1 MEFETI
7 LYEVNEGI
15 LTLTLN
21 RPDRLNA
28 FTDTMAR
35 ELVEAMDLAEAD
47 DNIRVIILTGA
58 GRAFCAGADLEKGA
72 DTFNQPASAEGEAE
86 GEPDWKE
93 IRDTGGRVTLRFYN
107 SRKPLIGV
115 INGPAVGVGATMMLP
130 LDIRI
135 AAEDAKIGYVFCRRG
150 IVTDGAASWLLPKVV
165 GLPKSLE
172 WVLSGRVFP
181 AEEGRQAGLLRSL
194 HPKEELMGVG
204 RELAWEIADNT
215 SAVSVALCRQ
225 MLWHMAGESHPM
237 RAHEAETRA
246 LYWTGRSE
254 DAKEGVMSFMEK
266 RAPQFPLSPSADLP
280 PDFPWWDEPEF
291 R

>member
-1 MEFETI
+1 MEFET
-7 LYEVNEGI
+7 LRYRVDDGI
-15 LTLTLN
+15 LTLSLN

-35 ELVEAMDLAEAD
+35 ELVEAMDHAEQD
-47 DNIRVIILTGA
+47 DSIRVILLTGE

-72 DTFNQPASAEGEAE
+72 DTFNQPDG
-86 GEPDWKE
+86 GQEPDWNAL
-93 IRDTGGRVTLRFYN
+93 RDTGGKVTLRFYN

-130 LDIRI
+130 MDIRI
-135 AAEDAKIGYVFCRRG
+135 AAEDAKIGFVFCRRG

-165 GLPKSLE
+165 GLPQSLE

-181 AEEGRQAGLLRSL
+181 AREGLEAGLIRSL
-194 HPKEELMGVG
+194 HPAGELMDEA
-204 RELAWEIADNT
+204 RKLAREIADNT
-215 SAVSVALCRQ
+215 SAVSVAICRQ
-225 MLWHMAGESHPM
+225 MLWHMSGETHPM
-237 RAHEAETRA
+237 AAHEAETRA

-254 DAKEGVMSFMEK
+254 DAKEGVMSFVEK
-266 RAPQFPLSPSADLP
+266 RPARFTLSPATDLP
-280 PDFPWWDEPEF
+280 PGYPWWEEPEF